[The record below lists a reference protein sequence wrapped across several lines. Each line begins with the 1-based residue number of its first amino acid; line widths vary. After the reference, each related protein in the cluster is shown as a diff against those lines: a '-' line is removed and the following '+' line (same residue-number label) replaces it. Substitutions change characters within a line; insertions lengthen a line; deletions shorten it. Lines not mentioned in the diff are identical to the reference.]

1 MASNV
6 DQTQSFNL
14 PIPLAGL
21 NFKDPLDRMDPNFAL
36 ALDNFFPD
44 NGALRI
50 RGGTFQPTED
60 LAAMLNSSYYRM
72 IEYVSKIG
80 YRRLVIT
87 ANNKIF
93 SWQGGTSAINQA
105 TAAAAITDDRWNMFT
120 FKHVLFL
127 VNGIDV
133 PEKWDI
139 GGGGGPTVTGF
150 TGPADIKKLVQGCGY
165 KSRLYFL
172 ESGTASLWY
181 GGVSYITGALTEFP
195 FGDQLQLGGYPMFC
209 GTQTSDEASSQ
220 NLFIVVSSMGEV
232 LVWNGDY
239 PGSDTW
245 YIQGRYFIAPPLGQ
259 RSYFYAGNDLHFIT
273 EQGVFPFSNL
283 IGNVQTA
290 GRYQSMSEYIDPKLT
305 DSIQR
310 IGDFDNW
317 HGVNYI
323 QGKMIII
330 NIPSDTS
337 GNNFEQYVQNTISKA
352 WCHWTIPALA
362 WASFDRKVYFIEA
375 SHGRLMQAEYGTADY
390 IPYIAPAYIPPS
402 SLTPVPIKTFGRTAF
417 SNCGIPFDNKLFG
430 MVQAVTNSAANF
442 NLGLEVDID
451 FAQDI
456 LTNVPTVTKIAGA
469 DWDVDAWDAE
479 TWGDSSTAWHN
490 KDQIPTQG
498 YGRYAAVKFG
508 GNFQGFNFK
517 IYSFN
522 LSFKEGGLV

>member
-50 RGGTFQPTED
+50 RGGSYQVDRAFLPASTFY
-60 LAAMLNSSYYRM
+60 SM
-72 IEYVSKIG
+72 IETVRKTGTRDLFICANHKAYVWQ
-80 YRRLVIT
+80 YLT
-87 ANNKIF
+87 NYF
-93 SWQGGTSAINQA
+93 SLDFPGAVTS
-105 TAAAAITDDRWNMFT
+105 DDWNLFV
-120 FKHVLFL
+120 FKHYLFF
-127 VNGIDV
+127 VNGVDTPASNLLGVGALV
-133 PEKWDI
+133 P
-139 GGGGGPTVTGF
+139 TGF

-245 YIQGRYFIAPPLGQ
+245 YIQGRYFIAPPLG
-259 RSYFYAGNDLHFIT
+259 RKSYFYAGNDLHFIT

-305 DSIQR
+305 DSIRQV
-310 IGDFDNW
+310 GNFTNW
-317 HGVNYI
+317 QGINFP

-330 NIPSDTS
+330 NVPTDSS
-337 GNNFEQYVQNTISKA
+337 GQNFEQYVQNTISKA
-352 WCHWTIPALA
+352 WCHWTIPAVC
-362 WASFDRKVYFIEA
+362 WVTFDRKLYYVTANGGFF
-375 SHGRLMQAEYGTADY
+375 QAEYGTADF
-390 IPYIAPAYIPPS
+390 IPNIYFPQ
-402 SLTPVPIKTFGRTAF
+402 TVPVPIKTFGRTAF

-456 LTNVPTVTKIAGA
+456 LTNVPTVTKLAGA